1 MRRKKKS
8 GAGKMIAAVVVV
20 VILLCGIFAI
30 MKNLASPA
38 SADNK
43 AGNKEGNS
51 AKATEASTEA
61 PDNSVPMTGLKVTAP
76 ATTIRVGQTM
86 QLKISHEPSNATNT
100 KLKWSCSKDGM
111 VTVTKDG
118 VLKPGKNAGK
128 NTVKVTATATDGSKL
143 SASFDLRIYPAI
155 DPSKPM
161 VAITFDDG
169 PSYNTIKI
177 VNTLVK
183 YDSKAT
189 FFLVGNQIEKYAKT
203 MDVLVKNGMDIG
215 NHTYSHKELT
225 KLRDKEILKEIDLT
239 NEVIYN
245 KTGIKPMF
253 LRPSYGA
260 MNKRIKKLST
270 MPIIVWNIDTL
281 DWKYHNSNK
290 IKDKILKYVSDG
302 DIILM
307 HDTYVATLNAV
318 EMVIPELK
326 KQGYKIVSVNELFKY
341 KGVKPKLGIGYG
353 YVGGRNE

>member
-1 MRRKKKS
+1 MIKRKHLLIIIFLVLIILFLFVFCSLINKHDVINKIIKKEENTYS
-8 GAGKMIAAVVVV
+8 YLINYPYFNNDRVDNYVDNYLSERINTI
-20 VILLCGIFAI
+20 ILDNGDLFIDYDYDIKDNNIFI
-30 MKNLASPA
+30 KFY
-38 SADNK
+38 
-43 AGNKEGNS
+43 EY
-51 AKATEASTEA
+51 
-61 PDNSVPMTGLKVTAP
+61 V
-76 ATTIRVGQTM
+76 
-86 QLKISHEPSNATNT
+86 T
-100 KLKWSCSKDGM
+100 KLNTIKENIYEINYDYELDHIIKKRVFEEDNYDILNY
-111 VTVTKDG
+111 TKSD
-118 VLKPGKNAGK
+118 K
-128 NTVKVTATATDGSKL
+128 
-143 SASFDLRIYPAI
+143 
-155 DPSKPM
+155 M
-161 VAITFDDG
+161 VAFTFDDG

-189 FFLVGNQIEKYAKT
+189 FFLVGNQVEKYAKT

-326 KQGYKIVSVNELFKY
+326 KQGYKIVSVSELFKY

>member
-1 MRRKKKS
+1 MIKRKHLLIIIFLVLIILFLFVFCSLINKHDVINKIIKKEENTYS
-8 GAGKMIAAVVVV
+8 YLINYPYFNNDKVDNYVDNYLNERINTI
-20 VILLCGIFAI
+20 ILDNGDLFIDYDYNIKDNNIFI
-30 MKNLASPA
+30 KFY
-38 SADNK
+38 
-43 AGNKEGNS
+43 EY
-51 AKATEASTEA
+51 
-61 PDNSVPMTGLKVTAP
+61 V
-76 ATTIRVGQTM
+76 
-86 QLKISHEPSNATNT
+86 T
-100 KLKWSCSKDGM
+100 KLNTIKENIYEINYDYELDNIIKKRVFEEDNYDILNY
-111 VTVTKDG
+111 TKSD
-118 VLKPGKNAGK
+118 K
-128 NTVKVTATATDGSKL
+128 
-143 SASFDLRIYPAI
+143 
-155 DPSKPM
+155 M
-161 VAITFDDG
+161 VAFTFDDG

-189 FFLVGNQIEKYAKT
+189 FFLVGNKIEKYAKT

-245 KTGIKPMF
+245 KTGIKPIF

-270 MPIIVWNIDTL
+270 MPIIIWNIDTL

-326 KQGYKIVSVNELFKY
+326 KQGYKIVSVSELFKY

>member
-1 MRRKKKS
+1 MIKRKHLLIIIFLVLIILFLFVFCSLINKHDVINKIIKKEENTYS
-8 GAGKMIAAVVVV
+8 YLINYPYFNNDKVDNYVDNYLSERINTI
-20 VILLCGIFAI
+20 ILDNGDLFIDYDYNIKDNNIFI
-30 MKNLASPA
+30 KFY
-38 SADNK
+38 
-43 AGNKEGNS
+43 EY
-51 AKATEASTEA
+51 
-61 PDNSVPMTGLKVTAP
+61 V
-76 ATTIRVGQTM
+76 
-86 QLKISHEPSNATNT
+86 T
-100 KLKWSCSKDGM
+100 KLNTIKENIYEINYDYELDNIIKKRVFEEDNYDILNY
-111 VTVTKDG
+111 TKSD
-118 VLKPGKNAGK
+118 K
-128 NTVKVTATATDGSKL
+128 
-143 SASFDLRIYPAI
+143 
-155 DPSKPM
+155 M
-161 VAITFDDG
+161 VAFTFDDG

-189 FFLVGNQIEKYAKT
+189 FFLVGNQVEKYAKT

-307 HDTYVATLNAV
+307 HDTYVATLNAI

-326 KQGYKIVSVNELFKY
+326 KQGYKIVSVSELFKY

>member
-1 MRRKKKS
+1 MIKRKHLLIIIFLVLIILFLFVFCSLINKHDVINKIIKKEENTYS
-8 GAGKMIAAVVVV
+8 YLINYPYFNNDKVDNYVDNYLSERINTI
-20 VILLCGIFAI
+20 ILDNGDLFIDYDYDIKDNNIFI
-30 MKNLASPA
+30 KFY
-38 SADNK
+38 
-43 AGNKEGNS
+43 EY
-51 AKATEASTEA
+51 
-61 PDNSVPMTGLKVTAP
+61 V
-76 ATTIRVGQTM
+76 
-86 QLKISHEPSNATNT
+86 T
-100 KLKWSCSKDGM
+100 KLNTIKENIYEINYDYELDHIIKKRVFEEDNYDILNY
-111 VTVTKDG
+111 TKSD
-118 VLKPGKNAGK
+118 K
-128 NTVKVTATATDGSKL
+128 
-143 SASFDLRIYPAI
+143 
-155 DPSKPM
+155 M
-161 VAITFDDG
+161 VAFTFDDG

-270 MPIIVWNIDTL
+270 MPIIIWNIDTL

-307 HDTYVATLNAV
+307 HDTYVATLNAI

-326 KQGYKIVSVNELFKY
+326 KQGYKIVSVSELFKY

>member
-1 MRRKKKS
+1 MIKRKHLLIIIFLVLIILFLFVFCSLINKHDVINKIIKKEENTYS
-8 GAGKMIAAVVVV
+8 YLINYPYFNNDKVDNYVDNYLSERINTI
-20 VILLCGIFAI
+20 ILDNGDLFIDYDYDYDIKDNNIFI
-30 MKNLASPA
+30 KFY
-38 SADNK
+38 
-43 AGNKEGNS
+43 EY
-51 AKATEASTEA
+51 
-61 PDNSVPMTGLKVTAP
+61 V
-76 ATTIRVGQTM
+76 
-86 QLKISHEPSNATNT
+86 T
-100 KLKWSCSKDGM
+100 KLNTIKENIYEINYDYELDHIIKKRVFEEDNYDILNY
-111 VTVTKDG
+111 TKSD
-118 VLKPGKNAGK
+118 K
-128 NTVKVTATATDGSKL
+128 
-143 SASFDLRIYPAI
+143 
-155 DPSKPM
+155 M
-161 VAITFDDG
+161 VAFTFDDG

-326 KQGYKIVSVNELFKY
+326 KQGYKIVSISELFKY

>member
-1 MRRKKKS
+1 MIKRKHLLIIIFLVLIILFLFVFCSLINKHDVINKIIKKEENTYS
-8 GAGKMIAAVVVV
+8 YLINYPYFNNDKVDNYVDNYLSERINTI
-20 VILLCGIFAI
+20 ILDNGDLFIDYDYDIKDNNIFI
-30 MKNLASPA
+30 KFY
-38 SADNK
+38 
-43 AGNKEGNS
+43 EY
-51 AKATEASTEA
+51 
-61 PDNSVPMTGLKVTAP
+61 V
-76 ATTIRVGQTM
+76 
-86 QLKISHEPSNATNT
+86 T
-100 KLKWSCSKDGM
+100 KLNTIKENIYEINYDYELDHIIKKRVFEEDNYDILNY
-111 VTVTKDG
+111 TKSD
-118 VLKPGKNAGK
+118 K
-128 NTVKVTATATDGSKL
+128 
-143 SASFDLRIYPAI
+143 
-155 DPSKPM
+155 M
-161 VAITFDDG
+161 VAFTFDDG

-189 FFLVGNQIEKYAKT
+189 FFLVGNQVEKYAKT

-307 HDTYVATLNAV
+307 HDTYVATLNAI

-326 KQGYKIVSVNELFKY
+326 KQGYKIVSVSELFKY

>member
-1 MRRKKKS
+1 MIKRKHLLIIIFLVLIILFLFVFCSLINKHDVINKIIKKEENTYS
-8 GAGKMIAAVVVV
+8 YLINYPYFNNDRVDNYVDNYLSERINTI
-20 VILLCGIFAI
+20 ILDNGDLFIDYDYDIKDNNIFI
-30 MKNLASPA
+30 KFY
-38 SADNK
+38 
-43 AGNKEGNS
+43 EY
-51 AKATEASTEA
+51 
-61 PDNSVPMTGLKVTAP
+61 V
-76 ATTIRVGQTM
+76 
-86 QLKISHEPSNATNT
+86 T
-100 KLKWSCSKDGM
+100 KLNTIKENIYEINYDYELDHIIKKRVFEEDNYDILNY
-111 VTVTKDG
+111 TKSD
-118 VLKPGKNAGK
+118 K
-128 NTVKVTATATDGSKL
+128 
-143 SASFDLRIYPAI
+143 
-155 DPSKPM
+155 M
-161 VAITFDDG
+161 VAFTFDDG

-270 MPIIVWNIDTL
+270 MPIIIWNIDTL

>member
-1 MRRKKKS
+1 MIKRKHLLIIIFLVLIILFLFVFCSLINKHDVINKIIKKEENTYS
-8 GAGKMIAAVVVV
+8 YLINYPYFNNDKVDNYVDNYLSERINTI
-20 VILLCGIFAI
+20 ILDNGDLFIDYDYDIKDNNIFI
-30 MKNLASPA
+30 KFY
-38 SADNK
+38 
-43 AGNKEGNS
+43 EY
-51 AKATEASTEA
+51 
-61 PDNSVPMTGLKVTAP
+61 V
-76 ATTIRVGQTM
+76 
-86 QLKISHEPSNATNT
+86 T
-100 KLKWSCSKDGM
+100 KLNTIKENIYEINYDYELDHIIKKRVFEEDNYDILNY
-111 VTVTKDG
+111 TKSD
-118 VLKPGKNAGK
+118 K
-128 NTVKVTATATDGSKL
+128 
-143 SASFDLRIYPAI
+143 
-155 DPSKPM
+155 M
-161 VAITFDDG
+161 VAFTFDDG

-189 FFLVGNQIEKYAKT
+189 FFLVGNQVEKYAKT

-326 KQGYKIVSVNELFKY
+326 KQGYKIVSVSELFKY

>member
-1 MRRKKKS
+1 MIKRKHLLIIIFLVLIILFLFVFCSLSNKHDVINKIIKKEENTYS
-8 GAGKMIAAVVVV
+8 YLINYPYFNNNKVDNYVDNYLSERINTI
-20 VILLCGIFAI
+20 ILDNGDLFIDYDYNIKDNNIFI
-30 MKNLASPA
+30 KFY
-38 SADNK
+38 
-43 AGNKEGNS
+43 EY
-51 AKATEASTEA
+51 
-61 PDNSVPMTGLKVTAP
+61 V
-76 ATTIRVGQTM
+76 
-86 QLKISHEPSNATNT
+86 T
-100 KLKWSCSKDGM
+100 KLNTIKENIYEINYDYELDNIIKKRVFEEDNYDILNY
-111 VTVTKDG
+111 TKSD
-118 VLKPGKNAGK
+118 KIIA
-128 NTVKVTATATDGSKL
+128 
-143 SASFDLRIYPAI
+143 F
-155 DPSKPM
+155 
-161 VAITFDDG
+161 TFDDG

-326 KQGYKIVSVNELFKY
+326 KQGYKIVSVSELFKY

>member
-1 MRRKKKS
+1 MIKRKHLLIIIFLVLIILFLFVFCSLINKHDVINKIIKKEENTYS
-8 GAGKMIAAVVVV
+8 YLINYPYFNNDKVDNYVDNYLSERINTI
-20 VILLCGIFAI
+20 ILDNGDLFIDYDYNIKDNNIFI
-30 MKNLASPA
+30 KFY
-38 SADNK
+38 
-43 AGNKEGNS
+43 EY
-51 AKATEASTEA
+51 
-61 PDNSVPMTGLKVTAP
+61 V
-76 ATTIRVGQTM
+76 
-86 QLKISHEPSNATNT
+86 T
-100 KLKWSCSKDGM
+100 KLNTIKENIYEINYDYELDHIIKKRVFEEDNYDILNY
-111 VTVTKDG
+111 TKSD
-118 VLKPGKNAGK
+118 K
-128 NTVKVTATATDGSKL
+128 
-143 SASFDLRIYPAI
+143 
-155 DPSKPM
+155 M
-161 VAITFDDG
+161 VAFTFDDG

-270 MPIIVWNIDTL
+270 MPIIIWNIDTL

>member
-1 MRRKKKS
+1 MIKRKHLLIIIFLVLIILFLFVFCSLINKHDVINKIIKKEENTYS
-8 GAGKMIAAVVVV
+8 YLINYPYFNNDRVDNYVDNYLSERINTI
-20 VILLCGIFAI
+20 ILDNGDLFIDYDYNIKDNNIFI
-30 MKNLASPA
+30 KFY
-38 SADNK
+38 
-43 AGNKEGNS
+43 EY
-51 AKATEASTEA
+51 
-61 PDNSVPMTGLKVTAP
+61 V
-76 ATTIRVGQTM
+76 
-86 QLKISHEPSNATNT
+86 T
-100 KLKWSCSKDGM
+100 KLNTIKENIYEINYDYELDHIIKKRVFEEDNYDILNY
-111 VTVTKDG
+111 TKSD
-118 VLKPGKNAGK
+118 
-128 NTVKVTATATDGSKL
+128 KL
-143 SASFDLRIYPAI
+143 
-155 DPSKPM
+155 
-161 VAITFDDG
+161 VAFTFDDG

-189 FFLVGNQIEKYAKT
+189 FFLVGNQVEKYAKT

-270 MPIIVWNIDTL
+270 MPIIIWNIDTL

-326 KQGYKIVSVNELFKY
+326 KQGYKIVSVSELFKY

>member
-1 MRRKKKS
+1 MIKRKHLLIIIFLVLIILFLFIFCSLINKHDVINKIIKKEENTYS
-8 GAGKMIAAVVVV
+8 YLINYPYFNNDKVDNYVDNYLSERINTI
-20 VILLCGIFAI
+20 ILDNGDLFIDYDYDIKDNNIFI
-30 MKNLASPA
+30 KFY
-38 SADNK
+38 
-43 AGNKEGNS
+43 EY
-51 AKATEASTEA
+51 
-61 PDNSVPMTGLKVTAP
+61 V
-76 ATTIRVGQTM
+76 
-86 QLKISHEPSNATNT
+86 T
-100 KLKWSCSKDGM
+100 KLNTIKENIYEINYDYELDHIIKKRVFEEDNYDILNY
-111 VTVTKDG
+111 TKSD
-118 VLKPGKNAGK
+118 K
-128 NTVKVTATATDGSKL
+128 
-143 SASFDLRIYPAI
+143 
-155 DPSKPM
+155 M
-161 VAITFDDG
+161 VAFTFDDG

-189 FFLVGNQIEKYAKT
+189 FFLVGNQVEKYAKT

-326 KQGYKIVSVNELFKY
+326 KQGYKIVSVSELFKY

>member
-1 MRRKKKS
+1 MIKRKHLLIIIFLVLIILFLFVFCSLINKHDVINKIIKKEENTYS
-8 GAGKMIAAVVVV
+8 YLINYPYFNNDKVDNYVDNYLSERINTI
-20 VILLCGIFAI
+20 ILDNGDLFIDYDYNIKDNNIFI
-30 MKNLASPA
+30 KFY
-38 SADNK
+38 
-43 AGNKEGNS
+43 EY
-51 AKATEASTEA
+51 
-61 PDNSVPMTGLKVTAP
+61 V
-76 ATTIRVGQTM
+76 
-86 QLKISHEPSNATNT
+86 T
-100 KLKWSCSKDGM
+100 KLNTIKENIYEINYDYELDHIIKKRVFEEDNYDILNY
-111 VTVTKDG
+111 TKSD
-118 VLKPGKNAGK
+118 K
-128 NTVKVTATATDGSKL
+128 
-143 SASFDLRIYPAI
+143 
-155 DPSKPM
+155 M
-161 VAITFDDG
+161 VAFTFDDG

-189 FFLVGNQIEKYAKT
+189 FFLVGNKIEKYAKT

-225 KLRDKEILKEIDLT
+225 KLSDKEILKEIDLT

-270 MPIIVWNIDTL
+270 MPIIIWNIDTL

-307 HDTYVATLNAV
+307 HDTYVATLNAI

-326 KQGYKIVSVNELFKY
+326 KQGYKIVSVSELFKY

>member
-1 MRRKKKS
+1 MIKRKHLLIIIFLVLIILFLFVFCSLINKHDVINKIIKKEENTYS
-8 GAGKMIAAVVVV
+8 YLINYPYFNNDRVDNYVDNYLNERINTI
-20 VILLCGIFAI
+20 ILDNGDLFIDYDYNIKDNNIFI
-30 MKNLASPA
+30 KFY
-38 SADNK
+38 
-43 AGNKEGNS
+43 EY
-51 AKATEASTEA
+51 
-61 PDNSVPMTGLKVTAP
+61 V
-76 ATTIRVGQTM
+76 
-86 QLKISHEPSNATNT
+86 T
-100 KLKWSCSKDGM
+100 KLNTIKENIYEINYDYELDHIIKKRVFEEDNYDILNY
-111 VTVTKDG
+111 TKSD
-118 VLKPGKNAGK
+118 K
-128 NTVKVTATATDGSKL
+128 
-143 SASFDLRIYPAI
+143 
-155 DPSKPM
+155 M
-161 VAITFDDG
+161 VAFTFDDG

-326 KQGYKIVSVNELFKY
+326 KQGYKIVSVSELFKY

>member
-1 MRRKKKS
+1 MIKRKHLLIIIFLVLIILFLFVFCSLINKHDVINKIIKKEENTYS
-8 GAGKMIAAVVVV
+8 YLINYPYFNNDKVDNYVDNYLSERINTI
-20 VILLCGIFAI
+20 ILDNGDLFIDYDYNIKDNNIFI
-30 MKNLASPA
+30 KFY
-38 SADNK
+38 
-43 AGNKEGNS
+43 EY
-51 AKATEASTEA
+51 
-61 PDNSVPMTGLKVTAP
+61 V
-76 ATTIRVGQTM
+76 
-86 QLKISHEPSNATNT
+86 T
-100 KLKWSCSKDGM
+100 KLNTIKENIYEINYDYELDNIIKKRVFEEDNYDILNY
-111 VTVTKDG
+111 TKSD
-118 VLKPGKNAGK
+118 
-128 NTVKVTATATDGSKL
+128 KL
-143 SASFDLRIYPAI
+143 
-155 DPSKPM
+155 
-161 VAITFDDG
+161 VAFTFDDG

-189 FFLVGNQIEKYAKT
+189 FFLVGNQVEKYAKT

-270 MPIIVWNIDTL
+270 MPIIIWNIDTL

-326 KQGYKIVSVNELFKY
+326 KQGYKIVSVSELFKY

>member
-1 MRRKKKS
+1 MIKRKHLLIIIFLVLIILFLFVFCSLSNKHDVINKIIKKEENTYS
-8 GAGKMIAAVVVV
+8 YLINYPYFNNNKVDNYVDNYLSERINTI
-20 VILLCGIFAI
+20 ILDNGDLFIDYDYNIKDNNIFI
-30 MKNLASPA
+30 KFY
-38 SADNK
+38 
-43 AGNKEGNS
+43 EY
-51 AKATEASTEA
+51 
-61 PDNSVPMTGLKVTAP
+61 V
-76 ATTIRVGQTM
+76 
-86 QLKISHEPSNATNT
+86 T
-100 KLKWSCSKDGM
+100 KLNTIKENIYEINYDYELDNIIKKRVFEEDNYDILNY
-111 VTVTKDG
+111 TKSD
-118 VLKPGKNAGK
+118 K
-128 NTVKVTATATDGSKL
+128 
-143 SASFDLRIYPAI
+143 
-155 DPSKPM
+155 M
-161 VAITFDDG
+161 VAFTFDDG

-189 FFLVGNQIEKYAKT
+189 FFLVGNQVEKYAKT

-270 MPIIVWNIDTL
+270 MPIIIWNIDTL

-307 HDTYVATLNAV
+307 HDTYVATLNAI

-326 KQGYKIVSVNELFKY
+326 KQGYKIVSVSELFKY

>member
-1 MRRKKKS
+1 MIKRKHLLIIIFLVLIILFLFVFCSLINKHDVINKIIKKEENTYS
-8 GAGKMIAAVVVV
+8 YLINYPYFNNDRVDNYVDNYLSERINTI
-20 VILLCGIFAI
+20 ILDNGDLFIDYDYDIKDNNIFI
-30 MKNLASPA
+30 KFY
-38 SADNK
+38 
-43 AGNKEGNS
+43 EY
-51 AKATEASTEA
+51 
-61 PDNSVPMTGLKVTAP
+61 V
-76 ATTIRVGQTM
+76 
-86 QLKISHEPSNATNT
+86 T
-100 KLKWSCSKDGM
+100 KLNTIKENIYEINYDYELDHIIKKRVFEEDNYDILNY
-111 VTVTKDG
+111 TKSD
-118 VLKPGKNAGK
+118 
-128 NTVKVTATATDGSKL
+128 KL
-143 SASFDLRIYPAI
+143 
-155 DPSKPM
+155 
-161 VAITFDDG
+161 VAFTFDDG

-189 FFLVGNQIEKYAKT
+189 FFLVGNQVEKYAKT

-326 KQGYKIVSVNELFKY
+326 KQGYKIVSVSELFKY

>member
-1 MRRKKKS
+1 MIKRKHLLIIIFLVLIILFLFVFCSLINKHDVINKIIKKEENTYS
-8 GAGKMIAAVVVV
+8 YLINYPYFNNDKVDNYVDNYLSERINTI
-20 VILLCGIFAI
+20 ILDNGDLFIDYDYNIKDNNIFI
-30 MKNLASPA
+30 KFY
-38 SADNK
+38 
-43 AGNKEGNS
+43 EY
-51 AKATEASTEA
+51 
-61 PDNSVPMTGLKVTAP
+61 V
-76 ATTIRVGQTM
+76 
-86 QLKISHEPSNATNT
+86 T
-100 KLKWSCSKDGM
+100 KLNTIKENIYEINYDYELDNIIKKRVFEEDNYDILNY
-111 VTVTKDG
+111 TKSD
-118 VLKPGKNAGK
+118 K
-128 NTVKVTATATDGSKL
+128 
-143 SASFDLRIYPAI
+143 
-155 DPSKPM
+155 M
-161 VAITFDDG
+161 VAFTFDDG

-189 FFLVGNQIEKYAKT
+189 FFLVGNKIEKYAKT

-225 KLRDKEILKEIDLT
+225 KLSNKEILKEIDLT

-270 MPIIVWNIDTL
+270 MPIIIWNIDTL

-307 HDTYVATLNAV
+307 HDTYVATLNAI

-326 KQGYKIVSVNELFKY
+326 KQGYKIVSVSELFKY

>member
-1 MRRKKKS
+1 MIKRKHLLIIIFLVLIILFLFVFCSLINKHDVINKIIKKEENTYS
-8 GAGKMIAAVVVV
+8 YLINYPYFNNDRVDNYVDNYLSERINTI
-20 VILLCGIFAI
+20 ILDNGDLFIDYDYNIKDNNIFI
-30 MKNLASPA
+30 KFY
-38 SADNK
+38 
-43 AGNKEGNS
+43 EY
-51 AKATEASTEA
+51 
-61 PDNSVPMTGLKVTAP
+61 V
-76 ATTIRVGQTM
+76 
-86 QLKISHEPSNATNT
+86 T
-100 KLKWSCSKDGM
+100 KLNTIKENIYEINYDYELDHIIKKRVFEEDNYDIL
-111 VTVTKDG
+111 TYTKSD
-118 VLKPGKNAGK
+118 
-128 NTVKVTATATDGSKL
+128 KL
-143 SASFDLRIYPAI
+143 
-155 DPSKPM
+155 
-161 VAITFDDG
+161 VAFTFDDG

-326 KQGYKIVSVNELFKY
+326 KQGYKIVSVSELFKY

>member
-1 MRRKKKS
+1 MIKRKHLLIIIFLVLIILFLFVFCSLINKHDVINKIIKKEENTYS
-8 GAGKMIAAVVVV
+8 YLINYPYFNNDRVDNYVDNYLSERINTI
-20 VILLCGIFAI
+20 ILDNGDLFIDYDYNIKDNNIFI
-30 MKNLASPA
+30 KFY
-38 SADNK
+38 
-43 AGNKEGNS
+43 EY
-51 AKATEASTEA
+51 
-61 PDNSVPMTGLKVTAP
+61 V
-76 ATTIRVGQTM
+76 
-86 QLKISHEPSNATNT
+86 T
-100 KLKWSCSKDGM
+100 KLNTIKENIYEINYDYELDHIIKKRVFEEDNYDILNY
-111 VTVTKDG
+111 TKSD
-118 VLKPGKNAGK
+118 K
-128 NTVKVTATATDGSKL
+128 
-143 SASFDLRIYPAI
+143 
-155 DPSKPM
+155 M
-161 VAITFDDG
+161 VAFTFDDG

>member
-1 MRRKKKS
+1 MIKRKHLLIIIFLVLIILFLFVFCSLINKHDVINKIIKKEENTYS
-8 GAGKMIAAVVVV
+8 YLINYPYFNNDRVDNYVDNYLSERINTI
-20 VILLCGIFAI
+20 ILDNGDLFIDYDYNIKDNNIFI
-30 MKNLASPA
+30 KFY
-38 SADNK
+38 
-43 AGNKEGNS
+43 EY
-51 AKATEASTEA
+51 
-61 PDNSVPMTGLKVTAP
+61 V
-76 ATTIRVGQTM
+76 
-86 QLKISHEPSNATNT
+86 T
-100 KLKWSCSKDGM
+100 KLNTIKENIYEINYDYELDHIIKKRVFEEDNYDILNY
-111 VTVTKDG
+111 TKSD
-118 VLKPGKNAGK
+118 
-128 NTVKVTATATDGSKL
+128 KL
-143 SASFDLRIYPAI
+143 
-155 DPSKPM
+155 
-161 VAITFDDG
+161 VAFTFDDG

-307 HDTYVATLNAV
+307 HDTYVATLNAI

-326 KQGYKIVSVNELFKY
+326 KQGYKIVSVSELFKY

>member
-1 MRRKKKS
+1 MIKRKHLLIIIFLVLIILFLFVFCSLINKHDVINKIIKKEENTYS
-8 GAGKMIAAVVVV
+8 YLINYPYFNNDKVDNYVDNYLSERINTI
-20 VILLCGIFAI
+20 ILDNGDLFIDYDYNIKDNNIFI
-30 MKNLASPA
+30 KFY
-38 SADNK
+38 
-43 AGNKEGNS
+43 EY
-51 AKATEASTEA
+51 
-61 PDNSVPMTGLKVTAP
+61 V
-76 ATTIRVGQTM
+76 
-86 QLKISHEPSNATNT
+86 T
-100 KLKWSCSKDGM
+100 KLNTIKENIYEINYDYELDHIIKKRVFEEDNYDILNY
-111 VTVTKDG
+111 TKSD
-118 VLKPGKNAGK
+118 
-128 NTVKVTATATDGSKL
+128 KL
-143 SASFDLRIYPAI
+143 
-155 DPSKPM
+155 
-161 VAITFDDG
+161 VAFTFDDG

-270 MPIIVWNIDTL
+270 MPIIIWNIDTL

-326 KQGYKIVSVNELFKY
+326 KQGYKIVSVSELFKY

>member
-1 MRRKKKS
+1 MIKRKHLLIIIFLVLIILFLFVFCSLINKHDVINKIIKKEENTYS
-8 GAGKMIAAVVVV
+8 YLINYPYFNNDKVDNYVDNYLSERINTI
-20 VILLCGIFAI
+20 ILDNGDLFIDYDYDIKDNNIFI
-30 MKNLASPA
+30 KFY
-38 SADNK
+38 
-43 AGNKEGNS
+43 EY
-51 AKATEASTEA
+51 
-61 PDNSVPMTGLKVTAP
+61 V
-76 ATTIRVGQTM
+76 
-86 QLKISHEPSNATNT
+86 T
-100 KLKWSCSKDGM
+100 KLNTIKENIYEINYDYELDNIIKKRVFEEDNYDILNY
-111 VTVTKDG
+111 TKSD
-118 VLKPGKNAGK
+118 K
-128 NTVKVTATATDGSKL
+128 
-143 SASFDLRIYPAI
+143 
-155 DPSKPM
+155 M
-161 VAITFDDG
+161 VAFTFDDG

-270 MPIIVWNIDTL
+270 MPIIIWNIDTL

-326 KQGYKIVSVNELFKY
+326 KQGYKIVSVSELFKY

>member
-1 MRRKKKS
+1 MIKRKHLLIIVFLVLIILFLFVFCSLINKHDVINKIIKKEENTYS
-8 GAGKMIAAVVVV
+8 YLINYPYFNNDKVDNYVDNYLSERINTI
-20 VILLCGIFAI
+20 ILDNGDLFIDYDYNIKDNNIFI
-30 MKNLASPA
+30 KFY
-38 SADNK
+38 
-43 AGNKEGNS
+43 EY
-51 AKATEASTEA
+51 
-61 PDNSVPMTGLKVTAP
+61 V
-76 ATTIRVGQTM
+76 
-86 QLKISHEPSNATNT
+86 T
-100 KLKWSCSKDGM
+100 KLNTIKENIYEINYDYELDHIIKKRVFEEDNYDILNY
-111 VTVTKDG
+111 TKSD
-118 VLKPGKNAGK
+118 K
-128 NTVKVTATATDGSKL
+128 
-143 SASFDLRIYPAI
+143 
-155 DPSKPM
+155 M
-161 VAITFDDG
+161 VAFTFDDG

-270 MPIIVWNIDTL
+270 MPIIIWNIDTL

-326 KQGYKIVSVNELFKY
+326 KQGYKIVSVSELFKY

>member
-1 MRRKKKS
+1 MIKRKHLLIIIFLVLIILFLFVFCSLINKHDVINKIIKKEENTYS
-8 GAGKMIAAVVVV
+8 YLINYPYFNNDKVDNYVDNYLSERINTI
-20 VILLCGIFAI
+20 ILDNGDLFIDYDYNIKDNNIFI
-30 MKNLASPA
+30 KFY
-38 SADNK
+38 
-43 AGNKEGNS
+43 EY
-51 AKATEASTEA
+51 
-61 PDNSVPMTGLKVTAP
+61 V
-76 ATTIRVGQTM
+76 
-86 QLKISHEPSNATNT
+86 T
-100 KLKWSCSKDGM
+100 KLNTIKENIYEINYDYELDHIIKKRVFEEDNYDILNY
-111 VTVTKDG
+111 TKSD
-118 VLKPGKNAGK
+118 K
-128 NTVKVTATATDGSKL
+128 
-143 SASFDLRIYPAI
+143 
-155 DPSKPM
+155 M
-161 VAITFDDG
+161 VAFTFDDG

-189 FFLVGNQIEKYAKT
+189 FFLVGNQVEKYAKT

-225 KLRDKEILKEIDLT
+225 KLSNKEILKEIDLT

-270 MPIIVWNIDTL
+270 MPIIIWNIDTL

-307 HDTYVATLNAV
+307 HDTYVATLNAI

-326 KQGYKIVSVNELFKY
+326 KQGYKIVSVSELFKY

>member
-1 MRRKKKS
+1 MIKRKHLLIIIFLVLIILFLFVFCSLSNKHDVINKIIKKEENTYS
-8 GAGKMIAAVVVV
+8 YLINYPYFNNNKVDNYVDNYLSERINTI
-20 VILLCGIFAI
+20 ILDNGDLFIDYDYNIKDNNIFI
-30 MKNLASPA
+30 KFY
-38 SADNK
+38 
-43 AGNKEGNS
+43 EY
-51 AKATEASTEA
+51 
-61 PDNSVPMTGLKVTAP
+61 V
-76 ATTIRVGQTM
+76 
-86 QLKISHEPSNATNT
+86 T
-100 KLKWSCSKDGM
+100 KLNTIKENIYEINYDYELDNIIKKRVFEEDNYDILNY
-111 VTVTKDG
+111 TKSD
-118 VLKPGKNAGK
+118 K
-128 NTVKVTATATDGSKL
+128 
-143 SASFDLRIYPAI
+143 
-155 DPSKPM
+155 M
-161 VAITFDDG
+161 VAFTFDDG

-189 FFLVGNQIEKYAKT
+189 FFLVGNKIEKYAKT

-225 KLRDKEILKEIDLT
+225 KLSDKEILKEIDLT

-270 MPIIVWNIDTL
+270 MPIIIWNIDTL

-307 HDTYVATLNAV
+307 HDTYVATLNAI

-326 KQGYKIVSVNELFKY
+326 KQGYKIVSVSELFKY

>member
-1 MRRKKKS
+1 MIKRKHLLIIIFLVLIILFLFVFCSLINKHDVINKIIKKEENTYS
-8 GAGKMIAAVVVV
+8 YLINYPYFNNDKVNNYVDNYLSERINTI
-20 VILLCGIFAI
+20 ILDNGDLFIDYDYDIKDNNIFI
-30 MKNLASPA
+30 KFY
-38 SADNK
+38 
-43 AGNKEGNS
+43 EY
-51 AKATEASTEA
+51 
-61 PDNSVPMTGLKVTAP
+61 V
-76 ATTIRVGQTM
+76 
-86 QLKISHEPSNATNT
+86 T
-100 KLKWSCSKDGM
+100 KLNTIKENIYEINYDYELDHIIKKRVFEEDNYDILNY
-111 VTVTKDG
+111 TKSD
-118 VLKPGKNAGK
+118 K
-128 NTVKVTATATDGSKL
+128 
-143 SASFDLRIYPAI
+143 
-155 DPSKPM
+155 M
-161 VAITFDDG
+161 VAFTFDDG

-326 KQGYKIVSVNELFKY
+326 KQGYKIVSVSELFKY

>member
-1 MRRKKKS
+1 MIKRKHLLIIIFLVLIILFLFVFCSLINKHDVINKIIKKEENTYS
-8 GAGKMIAAVVVV
+8 YLINYPYFNNDKVDNYVDNYLSERINTI
-20 VILLCGIFAI
+20 ILDNGDLFIDYDYNIKDNNIFI
-30 MKNLASPA
+30 KFY
-38 SADNK
+38 
-43 AGNKEGNS
+43 EY
-51 AKATEASTEA
+51 
-61 PDNSVPMTGLKVTAP
+61 V
-76 ATTIRVGQTM
+76 
-86 QLKISHEPSNATNT
+86 T
-100 KLKWSCSKDGM
+100 KLNTIKENIYEINYDYELDHIIKKRVFEEDNYDILNY
-111 VTVTKDG
+111 TKSD
-118 VLKPGKNAGK
+118 K
-128 NTVKVTATATDGSKL
+128 
-143 SASFDLRIYPAI
+143 
-155 DPSKPM
+155 M
-161 VAITFDDG
+161 VAFTFDDG

-270 MPIIVWNIDTL
+270 MPIIIWNIDTL

-326 KQGYKIVSVNELFKY
+326 KQGYKIVSVGELFKY

>member
-1 MRRKKKS
+1 MIKRKHLLIIIFLVLIILFLFVFCSLINKHDVINKIIKKEENTYS
-8 GAGKMIAAVVVV
+8 YLINYPYFNNNKVDNYVDNYLSERINTI
-20 VILLCGIFAI
+20 ILDNGDLFIDYDYNIKDNNIFI
-30 MKNLASPA
+30 KFY
-38 SADNK
+38 
-43 AGNKEGNS
+43 EY
-51 AKATEASTEA
+51 
-61 PDNSVPMTGLKVTAP
+61 V
-76 ATTIRVGQTM
+76 
-86 QLKISHEPSNATNT
+86 T
-100 KLKWSCSKDGM
+100 KLNTIKENIYEINYDYELDNIIKKRVFEEDNYDILNY
-111 VTVTKDG
+111 TKSD
-118 VLKPGKNAGK
+118 KIIA
-128 NTVKVTATATDGSKL
+128 
-143 SASFDLRIYPAI
+143 F
-155 DPSKPM
+155 
-161 VAITFDDG
+161 TFDDG

-189 FFLVGNQIEKYAKT
+189 FFLVGNQVEKYAKT

-225 KLRDKEILKEIDLT
+225 KLSDKEILKEIDLT

-270 MPIIVWNIDTL
+270 MPIIIWNIDTL

-326 KQGYKIVSVNELFKY
+326 KQGYKIVSVSELFKY

>member
-1 MRRKKKS
+1 MIKRKHLLIIIFLVLIILFLFVFCSLINKHDVINKIIKKEENTYS
-8 GAGKMIAAVVVV
+8 YLINYPYFNNDKVDNYVDNYLSERINTI
-20 VILLCGIFAI
+20 ILDNGDLFIDYDYNIKDNNIFI
-30 MKNLASPA
+30 KFY
-38 SADNK
+38 
-43 AGNKEGNS
+43 EY
-51 AKATEASTEA
+51 
-61 PDNSVPMTGLKVTAP
+61 V
-76 ATTIRVGQTM
+76 
-86 QLKISHEPSNATNT
+86 T
-100 KLKWSCSKDGM
+100 KLNTIKENIYEINYDYELDHIIKKRVFEEDNYDILNY
-111 VTVTKDG
+111 TKSD
-118 VLKPGKNAGK
+118 K
-128 NTVKVTATATDGSKL
+128 
-143 SASFDLRIYPAI
+143 
-155 DPSKPM
+155 M
-161 VAITFDDG
+161 VAFTFDDG

-189 FFLVGNQIEKYAKT
+189 FFLVGNKIEKYAKT

-225 KLRDKEILKEIDLT
+225 KLSDKEILKEIDLT

-270 MPIIVWNIDTL
+270 MPIIIWNIDTL

-326 KQGYKIVSVNELFKY
+326 KQGYKIVSVSELFKY

>member
-1 MRRKKKS
+1 MFVFCSLSNKHDVINKIIKKEENTYSYLINYPYFNNNKVDNYVDNYLS
-8 GAGKMIAAVVVV
+8 ERINTI
-20 VILLCGIFAI
+20 ILDNGDLFIDYDYNIKDNNIFI
-30 MKNLASPA
+30 KFY
-38 SADNK
+38 
-43 AGNKEGNS
+43 EY
-51 AKATEASTEA
+51 
-61 PDNSVPMTGLKVTAP
+61 V
-76 ATTIRVGQTM
+76 
-86 QLKISHEPSNATNT
+86 T
-100 KLKWSCSKDGM
+100 KLNTIKENIYEINYDYELDNIIKKRVFEEDNYDILNY
-111 VTVTKDG
+111 TKSD
-118 VLKPGKNAGK
+118 KIIA
-128 NTVKVTATATDGSKL
+128 
-143 SASFDLRIYPAI
+143 F
-155 DPSKPM
+155 
-161 VAITFDDG
+161 TFDDG

-326 KQGYKIVSVNELFKY
+326 KQGYKIVSVSELFKY

>member
-1 MRRKKKS
+1 MIKRKHLLIIIFLVLIILFLFVFCSLINKHDVINKIIKKEENTYS
-8 GAGKMIAAVVVV
+8 YLINYPYFNNDRVDNYVDNYLSERINTI
-20 VILLCGIFAI
+20 ILDNGDLFIDYDYNIKDNNIFI
-30 MKNLASPA
+30 KFY
-38 SADNK
+38 
-43 AGNKEGNS
+43 EY
-51 AKATEASTEA
+51 
-61 PDNSVPMTGLKVTAP
+61 V
-76 ATTIRVGQTM
+76 
-86 QLKISHEPSNATNT
+86 T
-100 KLKWSCSKDGM
+100 KLNTIKENIYEINYDYELDHIIKKRVFEEDNYDILNY
-111 VTVTKDG
+111 TKSD
-118 VLKPGKNAGK
+118 K
-128 NTVKVTATATDGSKL
+128 
-143 SASFDLRIYPAI
+143 
-155 DPSKPM
+155 M
-161 VAITFDDG
+161 VAFTFDDG

-307 HDTYVATLNAV
+307 HDTYVATLNAI

-326 KQGYKIVSVNELFKY
+326 KQGYKIVSVSELFKY

>member
-1 MRRKKKS
+1 MIKRKHLLIIIFLVLIILFLFVFCSLINKHDVINKIIKKEENTYS
-8 GAGKMIAAVVVV
+8 YLINYPYFNNDKVDNYVDNYLSERINTI
-20 VILLCGIFAI
+20 ILDNGDLFIDYDYNIKDNNIFI
-30 MKNLASPA
+30 KFY
-38 SADNK
+38 
-43 AGNKEGNS
+43 EY
-51 AKATEASTEA
+51 
-61 PDNSVPMTGLKVTAP
+61 V
-76 ATTIRVGQTM
+76 
-86 QLKISHEPSNATNT
+86 T
-100 KLKWSCSKDGM
+100 KLNTIKENIYEINYDYELDHIIKKRVFEEDNYDILNY
-111 VTVTKDG
+111 TKSD
-118 VLKPGKNAGK
+118 
-128 NTVKVTATATDGSKL
+128 KL
-143 SASFDLRIYPAI
+143 
-155 DPSKPM
+155 
-161 VAITFDDG
+161 VAFTFDDG

>member
-1 MRRKKKS
+1 MIKRKHLLIIIFLVLIILFLFVFCSLINKHDVINKIIKKEENTYS
-8 GAGKMIAAVVVV
+8 YLINYPYFNNDKVDNYVDNYLNERINTI
-20 VILLCGIFAI
+20 ILDNGDLFIDYDYNIKDNNIFI
-30 MKNLASPA
+30 KFY
-38 SADNK
+38 
-43 AGNKEGNS
+43 EY
-51 AKATEASTEA
+51 
-61 PDNSVPMTGLKVTAP
+61 V
-76 ATTIRVGQTM
+76 
-86 QLKISHEPSNATNT
+86 T
-100 KLKWSCSKDGM
+100 KLNTIKENIYEINYDYELDNIIKKRVFEEDNYDILNY
-111 VTVTKDG
+111 TKSD
-118 VLKPGKNAGK
+118 K
-128 NTVKVTATATDGSKL
+128 
-143 SASFDLRIYPAI
+143 
-155 DPSKPM
+155 M
-161 VAITFDDG
+161 VAFTFDDG

-326 KQGYKIVSVNELFKY
+326 KQGYKIVSVSELFKY

>member
-1 MRRKKKS
+1 MIKRKHLLIIIFLVLIILFLFVFCSLINKHDVINKIIKKEENTYS
-8 GAGKMIAAVVVV
+8 YLINYPYFNNDKVDNYVDNYLSERINTI
-20 VILLCGIFAI
+20 ILDNGDLFIDYDYNIKDNNIFI
-30 MKNLASPA
+30 KFY
-38 SADNK
+38 
-43 AGNKEGNS
+43 EY
-51 AKATEASTEA
+51 
-61 PDNSVPMTGLKVTAP
+61 V
-76 ATTIRVGQTM
+76 
-86 QLKISHEPSNATNT
+86 T
-100 KLKWSCSKDGM
+100 KLNTIKENIYEINYDYELDNIIKKRVFEEDNYDILNY
-111 VTVTKDG
+111 TKSD
-118 VLKPGKNAGK
+118 K
-128 NTVKVTATATDGSKL
+128 
-143 SASFDLRIYPAI
+143 
-155 DPSKPM
+155 M
-161 VAITFDDG
+161 VAFTFDDG

-189 FFLVGNQIEKYAKT
+189 FFLVGNKIEKYAKT

-225 KLRDKEILKEIDLT
+225 KLSDKEILKEIDLT

-326 KQGYKIVSVNELFKY
+326 KQGYKIVSVSELFKY

>member
-1 MRRKKKS
+1 MIKRKHLLIIIFLVLIILFLFVFCSLINKHDVINKIIKKEENTYS
-8 GAGKMIAAVVVV
+8 YLINYPYFNNDRVDNYVDNYLSERINTIIIDNGDQFIDYDYNIKDNN
-20 VILLCGIFAI
+20 IFI
-30 MKNLASPA
+30 KFY
-38 SADNK
+38 
-43 AGNKEGNS
+43 EY
-51 AKATEASTEA
+51 
-61 PDNSVPMTGLKVTAP
+61 V
-76 ATTIRVGQTM
+76 
-86 QLKISHEPSNATNT
+86 T
-100 KLKWSCSKDGM
+100 KLNTIKENIYEINYDYELDNIIKKRVFEEDNYDILNY
-111 VTVTKDG
+111 TKSD
-118 VLKPGKNAGK
+118 
-128 NTVKVTATATDGSKL
+128 KL
-143 SASFDLRIYPAI
+143 
-155 DPSKPM
+155 
-161 VAITFDDG
+161 VAFTFDDG

-270 MPIIVWNIDTL
+270 MPIIIWNIDTL

-326 KQGYKIVSVNELFKY
+326 KQGYKIVSVSELFKY

>member
-1 MRRKKKS
+1 MIKRKHLLIIIFLVLIILFLFVFCSLINKHDVINKIIKKEENTYS
-8 GAGKMIAAVVVV
+8 YLINYPYFNNDKVDNYVDNYLSERINTI
-20 VILLCGIFAI
+20 ILDNGDLFIDYDYDIKDNNIFI
-30 MKNLASPA
+30 KFY
-38 SADNK
+38 
-43 AGNKEGNS
+43 EY
-51 AKATEASTEA
+51 
-61 PDNSVPMTGLKVTAP
+61 V
-76 ATTIRVGQTM
+76 
-86 QLKISHEPSNATNT
+86 T
-100 KLKWSCSKDGM
+100 KLNTIKENIYEINYDYELDHIIKKRVFEEDNYDILNY
-111 VTVTKDG
+111 TKSD
-118 VLKPGKNAGK
+118 
-128 NTVKVTATATDGSKL
+128 KL
-143 SASFDLRIYPAI
+143 
-155 DPSKPM
+155 
-161 VAITFDDG
+161 VAFTFDDG

-189 FFLVGNQIEKYAKT
+189 FFLVGNQVEKYAKT

-270 MPIIVWNIDTL
+270 MPIIIWNIDTL

-326 KQGYKIVSVNELFKY
+326 KQGYKIVSVSELFKY

>member
-1 MRRKKKS
+1 MIKRKHLLIIIFLVLIILFLFVFCSLINKHDVINKIIKKEENTYS
-8 GAGKMIAAVVVV
+8 YLINYPYFNNDKVDNYVDNYLSERINTI
-20 VILLCGIFAI
+20 ILDNGDLFIDYDYDIKDNNIFI
-30 MKNLASPA
+30 KFY
-38 SADNK
+38 
-43 AGNKEGNS
+43 EY
-51 AKATEASTEA
+51 
-61 PDNSVPMTGLKVTAP
+61 V
-76 ATTIRVGQTM
+76 
-86 QLKISHEPSNATNT
+86 T
-100 KLKWSCSKDGM
+100 KLNTIKENIYEINYDYELDHIIKKRVFEEDNYDILNY
-111 VTVTKDG
+111 TKSN
-118 VLKPGKNAGK
+118 K
-128 NTVKVTATATDGSKL
+128 
-143 SASFDLRIYPAI
+143 
-155 DPSKPM
+155 M
-161 VAITFDDG
+161 VAFTFDDG

-270 MPIIVWNIDTL
+270 MPIIIWNIDTL

-326 KQGYKIVSVNELFKY
+326 KQGYKIVSVSELFKY

>member
-1 MRRKKKS
+1 MIKRKHLLIIIFLVLIILFLFVFCSLINKHDVINKIIKKEENTYS
-8 GAGKMIAAVVVV
+8 YLINYPYFNNDKVDNYVDNYLSERINTI
-20 VILLCGIFAI
+20 ILDNGDLFIDYDYNIKDNNIFI
-30 MKNLASPA
+30 KFY
-38 SADNK
+38 
-43 AGNKEGNS
+43 EY
-51 AKATEASTEA
+51 
-61 PDNSVPMTGLKVTAP
+61 V
-76 ATTIRVGQTM
+76 
-86 QLKISHEPSNATNT
+86 T
-100 KLKWSCSKDGM
+100 KLNTIKENIYEINYDYELDHIIKKRVFEEDNYDILNH
-111 VTVTKDG
+111 TKSD
-118 VLKPGKNAGK
+118 
-128 NTVKVTATATDGSKL
+128 KL
-143 SASFDLRIYPAI
+143 
-155 DPSKPM
+155 
-161 VAITFDDG
+161 VAFTFDDG

-189 FFLVGNQIEKYAKT
+189 FFLVGNQIEKYTKT

-270 MPIIVWNIDTL
+270 MPIIIWNIDTL

-326 KQGYKIVSVNELFKY
+326 KQGYKIVSVSELFKY